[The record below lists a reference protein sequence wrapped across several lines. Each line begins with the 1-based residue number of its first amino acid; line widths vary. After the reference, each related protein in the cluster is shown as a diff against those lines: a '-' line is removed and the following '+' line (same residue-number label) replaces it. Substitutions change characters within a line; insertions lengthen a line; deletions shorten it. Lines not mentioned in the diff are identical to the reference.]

1 MEWLIMSQQVFSLLS
16 RHQQIDEALRLERKR
31 RWPDVMRMMR
41 LKKVKLLLK
50 DRLSALMLRR

>member
-1 MEWLIMSQQVFSLLS
+1 MSQQVFSLLS